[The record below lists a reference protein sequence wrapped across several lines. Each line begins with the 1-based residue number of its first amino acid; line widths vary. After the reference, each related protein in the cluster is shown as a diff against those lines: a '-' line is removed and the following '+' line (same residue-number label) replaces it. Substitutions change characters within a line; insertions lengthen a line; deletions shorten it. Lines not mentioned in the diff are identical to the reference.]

1 MSPSNPSKPNQSSGR
16 EGAIR
21 RRGTMPLIVMLA
33 LSVSVVGNSY
43 LYHDSKKD
51 EHDKQEEAFNLAK
64 NRSSESKQAET
75 IIATY
80 LSEFYRYQKSG
91 IIGRENRISW
101 IQAARDKADQLGITS
116 MSYSVGA
123 QEPFKPDYLFQE
135 GSYVLNISKMDL
147 SWLLLHEN
155 DFVSVLDNIRDHGQ
169 GVYHV
174 RECELR
180 RMTSIITLD
189 PEATNIA
196 SECEL
201 HWLSVDISHIQA
213 ESPT

>member
-1 MSPSNPSKPNQSSGR
+1 MSPSSPSKPNQIGDR

-21 RRGTMPLIVMLA
+21 RRGTMPLMIMLA
-33 LSVSVVGNSY
+33 ISISVVGNSY

-51 EHDKQEEAFNLAK
+51 KHDDQQKAFNLAK
-64 NRSSESKQAET
+64 NRASESKQAET
-75 IIATY
+75 IIANY
-80 LSEFYRYQKSG
+80 LSEFYRYQKAG

-101 IQAARDKADQLGITS
+101 IQAARDSADQLGITS
-116 MSYSVGA
+116 MSYSVGQ
-123 QEPFKPDYLFQE
+123 QEPFVPDYLFQE

-155 DFVSVLDNIRDHGQ
+155 DFVSVLDSIRDNGK

-180 RMTSIITLD
+180 RMTSVITLD

-196 SECEL
+196 TECQL
-201 HWLSVDISHIQA
+201 NWLSVDISQIQV